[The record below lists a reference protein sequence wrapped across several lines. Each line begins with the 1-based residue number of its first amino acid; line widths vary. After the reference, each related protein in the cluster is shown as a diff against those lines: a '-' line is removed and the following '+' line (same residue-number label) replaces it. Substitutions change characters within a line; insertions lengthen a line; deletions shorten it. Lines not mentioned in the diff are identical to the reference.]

1 MKNKELKVGLFSAIA
16 LVLLYFGFNFLKG
29 IDFFETKKVYYA
41 IYDNIDQL
49 EVSNPVLVSGYAVGR
64 VSHIRILQ
72 NRNNHV
78 LVEMEIDADIVITD
92 STKAI
97 LNSELLGG
105 KSVLLNIGH
114 SKKKLK
120 PGDTLHTEVAK
131 GMFDVLSETATPVAT
146 DLQTTLRKFNTTID
160 NFSKNFE
167 KLDLILAGLQ
177 KTPGLINQALTTTN
191 SSIET
196 LSASFKTDAEK
207 INVVLDELKPTLSNF
222 KVISDSLKRIQL
234 NQTLLKTQRTLNSLN
249 ETLGKLKKSDNT
261 MGRLLTEDSLYVNLN
276 KLFISL
282 NQLSNNFNNN
292 PNQFLAPLGK
302 SSKKIER
309 ARKKAEEEKAAEKK
323 AAEEKKKEEAQ
334 KK

>member
-1 MKNKELKVGLFSAIA
+1 MKNKELKVGLFSAIT
-16 LVLLYFGFNFLKG
+16 LVLLYLGFNYLKG
-29 IDFFETKKVYYA
+29 VDFFESKKIYYA

-49 EVSNPVLVSGYAVGR
+49 AVSNPVLINGYAVGR
-64 VSHIRILQ
+64 VSHIKILQ

-105 KSVLLNIGH
+105 KSVLLNMGH
-114 SKKKLK
+114 SKKNLK
-120 PGDTLHTEVAK
+120 PGDTLRTEVAK

-160 NFSKNFE
+160 NFGKNFE

-177 KTPGLINQALTTTN
+177 KTPGLINKTLITTN
-191 SSIET
+191 NSIEG
-196 LSASFKTDAEK
+196 LSASFKNDADK
-207 INVVLDELKPTLSNF
+207 INVMLDELKPTLANF
-222 KVISDSLKRIQL
+222 KVISDSLKKIQL
-234 NQTLLKTQRTLNSLN
+234 NQTLLKTQRTLTSLN
-249 ETLGKLKKSDNT
+249 ESLAKLKKGDNT
-261 MGRLLTEDSLYVNLN
+261 VGRLLTEDSLYVNLN
-276 KLFISL
+276 KLLISL

-302 SSKKIER
+302 SAKKIER
-309 ARKKAEEEKAAEKK
+309 DRKKK
-323 AAEEKKKEEAQ
+323 AEEKKKEEAQ

>member
-16 LVLLYFGFNFLKG
+16 LVLLYFGFNYLKG
-29 IDFFETKKVYYA
+29 VDFFSEKKIYYA

-49 EVSNPVLVSGYAVGR
+49 AVSNPVLINGYAVGR
-64 VSHIRILQ
+64 VSRIKILQ

-78 LVEMEIDADIVITD
+78 LVEMEIEADIIITD

-105 KSVLLNIGH
+105 KSVLLSMGR
-114 SKKKLK
+114 SKKTLN

-146 DLQTTLRKFNTTID
+146 DLQTTLRKFNITID
-160 NFSKNFE
+160 NFSRNFE

-177 KTPGLINQALTTTN
+177 KTPGLINQALITTN
-191 SSIET
+191 GSIEA
-196 LSASFKTDAEK
+196 LSGSFKNDADK
-207 INVVLDELKPTLSNF
+207 INVVLDELKPTLANF

-249 ETLGKLKKSDNT
+249 ETLGKLKKGDNT
-261 MGRLLTEDSLYVNLN
+261 MGKLLTEDSLYVNLN
-276 KLFISL
+276 KLLISL

-302 SSKKIER
+302 SAKKIER
-309 ARKKAEEEKAAEKK
+309 DRKKV
-323 AAEEKKKEEAQ
+323 AEEKKKEESQ